1 MCKKSVMRKKLNNCE
16 KFMLNISEWNYRI
29 NYLRHLTLVDKISI
43 FSESRKTQTY
53 NCMLNHPSCGFI
65 AVIPVPIYTFVF
77 YSVPGTRTIVLHGG
91 SQGLDYLSGS
101 ADSICSWF
109 QAG

>member
-1 MCKKSVMRKKLNNCE
+1 
-16 KFMLNISEWNYRI
+16 
-29 NYLRHLTLVDKISI
+29 
-43 FSESRKTQTY
+43 
-53 NCMLNHPSCGFI
+53 MLNHPSCGLI